1 MTTMTR
7 ESQYSHRCG
16 IALVAANDGAACASE
31 IDANSIDR
39 VRRNNS
45 NGNGTGNNITCS
57 GTHLTLFVEC

>member
-1 MTTMTR
+1 M
-7 ESQYSHRCG
+7 
-16 IALVAANDGAACASE
+16 VADDGAAGASE

-45 NGNGTGNNITCS
+45 NGNGTGNNITRS